1 MMVGGQTW
9 GAGGERYR
17 LAVESLSLSILFY
30 RCFLVVMYSLSISRL
45 PLPIVFSPHLCTA
58 APPLPPFSPFSPH
71 KPTGIMYEKKTAWAK
86 YRAGSR
92 VLHLTSIVRGC
103 PGKDTDLWDG
113 IAALKK
119 KDRSPSCFFSVS
131 AFRSSQPMTL
141 FSAEVSEH
149 LCLCLFWGSSQC
161 HCSFNLGS
169 CV

>member
-119 KDRSPSCFFSVS
+119 KIEVPPVFSQSRRFGPLSRWHYSPRRSLSTSACACFGDPANVIV
-131 AFRSSQPMTL
+131 AL
-141 FSAEVSEH
+141 I
-149 LCLCLFWGSSQC
+149 
-161 HCSFNLGS
+161 
-169 CV
+169 